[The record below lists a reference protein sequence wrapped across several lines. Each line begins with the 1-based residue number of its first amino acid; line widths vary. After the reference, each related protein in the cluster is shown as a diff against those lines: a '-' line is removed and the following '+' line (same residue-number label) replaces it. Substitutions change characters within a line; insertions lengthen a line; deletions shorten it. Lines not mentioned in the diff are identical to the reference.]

1 MLHIFRSEYFEKALT
16 NDWQEKKDKKINLK
30 DCSVVALE
38 VAVNFMYGI
47 QVPEEFTE
55 LCELLNLAEMF
66 MMENLAEVVIHRLNE
81 EITEENYLEV
91 CKIAEM
97 YNKENLINKCALFV
111 INQIGEEDAKWE
123 VLEKLNKVLVAIS
136 KNAMKAVKHNKER
149 RGQRGRRGS
158 KGTTPLNLTITQS
171 KMVLKPILMIK
182 EKCLRYDF

>member
-1 MLHIFRSEYFEKALT
+1 MFQLVLHIFRSEYFEKALT

-136 KNAMKAVKHNKER
+136 KNALKAVKHNKER
-149 RGQRGRRGS
+149 
-158 KGTTPLNLTITQS
+158 KGAKRAKRVKRDNTPEFDYNAVQD
-171 KMVLKPILMIK
+171 VL
-182 EKCLRYDF
+182 EANFDD